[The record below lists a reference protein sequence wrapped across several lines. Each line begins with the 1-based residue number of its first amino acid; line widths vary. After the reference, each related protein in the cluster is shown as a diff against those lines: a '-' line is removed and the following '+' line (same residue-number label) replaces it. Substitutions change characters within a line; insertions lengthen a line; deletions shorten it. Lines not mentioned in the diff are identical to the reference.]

1 MRVST
6 RVEYGVLALVDI
18 ALNSTGAGSVS
29 AIEISE
35 RQGISKKY
43 LEQILPLLKQ
53 AGLIRAHK
61 GLGGGYS
68 LCCNA
73 DSIKMSDVINA
84 LDNSILEQMEYEE
97 GDSYKE
103 LSRAINKCLWRPI
116 NNQMRSFTEGMSLSE
131 FSQKCGNQMTNGWD
145 MYII

>member
-18 ALNSTGAGSVS
+18 ALNSVGGSSVS
-29 AIEISE
+29 AIDISE

-53 AGLIRAHK
+53 AGLIKAHK

-68 LCCNA
+68 LCCNS
-73 DSIKMSDVINA
+73 DKVKMTDVLNA
-84 LDNSILEQMEYEE
+84 LDTSILEPMEYEQS
-97 GDSYKE
+97 DSSKE
-103 LSRAINKCLWRPI
+103 LSRAINKCLWGPI
-116 NNQMRSFTEGMSLSE
+116 NERMRELTDGMSLSE